1 MAKSLVE
8 RYEQLLAQD
17 PASSVFVELAK
28 ALIAKGEAARAI
40 TVCEQGISHHPNS
53 VTGRVLWGKGL
64 ILLGRPAE
72 AMSQFDLAV
81 SIDKE
86 NPHAYNLIAEVLLQ
100 RGLFRSALPILRKAL
115 ALQPND
121 ARVRGWMEQAQA
133 ALAGGPAPAF
143 DDLNTLEPQAAEEPA
158 AKVEPAAPVLPPEA
172 PTPAAEAVAARPPPV
187 LTEEA
192 RTEVPVGEASS
203 LVLEGA
209 EFEAPAAEPVSE
221 PVSEAASEPV
231 SESLEAASD
240 EAPVLAPEEGE
251 LAAEGAPDE
260 AAPVE
265 AAEEALPVLEESPAV
280 AAEAAEADASPE
292 LLEGEAAPA
301 DEGGLL
307 ADLPSLEEP
316 KPSAVTLAADNRAPA
331 SQPSSRRGGGL
342 LEELPEVT
350 ADVEEVPAHV
360 ANPAAR
366 RAPAPVQD
374 VAALTA
380 AYERELR
387 EKLLPK
393 DAAAP
398 FFSGRTLKVFAAAGA
413 LVVLLGVLLV
423 VRARQGGEALVS
435 ALDRVAR
442 LIEQDTEPSRQ
453 EALSVL
459 SRVVDLDGEN
469 TRAWALS
476 AHAHALR
483 FADSGA
489 AEERA
494 QALEALGHPN
504 VRAEHPALAVVVDA
518 LVADAQGREAA
529 RRALL
534 SAKVESSEAQGLA
547 GAFLLESGQTREALE
562 RLNRALTV
570 SPRNVRARLAL
581 ASYYRDAGDPVN
593 ALKEYTSAS
602 KLAPEHPVARLGLAE
617 SRLRLGQELESSLTD
632 VQGLAGNPVLPVWAR
647 ERQRLVQGRLM
658 TALGKGREARTLLV
672 EGQKGPLAYEVAL
685 ALGEANRGAGDMAAA
700 QRAYEEA
707 LVLRPDSEDA
717 KAGLGRVLL
726 DRDREREVLSRV
738 EGEERQVALV
748 RAAAF
753 AKLGDWKRVRA
764 EVALAREDDRHSVEG
779 ILYLAQADAAEGERG
794 RAREALEKTLAA
806 TKTAKAEVRTALAQ
820 LDWQDKALDKAATA
834 LQTAAGEESRGY
846 EASCALGR
854 LLLSRG
860 QPEQAVKSLTRA
872 VERNGSHGEAREAL
886 GRALLALGRTQ
897 ESLKQF
903 EEWQL
908 DNPGTPAAQKGFAL
922 ALFHAGRLKD
932 AEAVS
937 GRAVK
942 LGASDPEAHRTR
954 AQVLFAAGDSKGGF
968 GALENANRLD
978 PKSPD
983 TFCEIS
989 LAFMRQG
996 LVANATAAFEAARRE
1011 GPETPCGLVGEHW
1024 VDDSGGRSA
1033 AKALKGIAD
1042 KAATTWDKAFAQA
1055 ARARV
1060 LLAAGLT
1067 KDAREAADEAV
1078 QLAPFSGRTHL
1089 VLGQV
1094 ALKQRDEAAG
1104 LKALSRAVELE
1115 PVDGLVR
1122 LALAD
1127 ALVRNP
1133 AELERAVQAYQ
1144 SFLKLAGNSPEAAR
1158 VKKAL
1163 PLLQRKLGGR

>member
-1 MAKSLVE
+1 MVAGRMAKSLVE

-53 VTGRVLWGKGL
+53 VTGRVLWGKAL

-72 AMSQFDLAV
+72 AMSQFDQAV

-143 DDLNTLEPQAAEEPA
+143 DDLNTLELQAPEEPA
-158 AKVEPAAPVLPPEA
+158 AKAEASAPEPAAPEASPEAPALPEEPPTRPVSAPAPTLSAEA
-172 PTPAAEAVAARPPPV
+172 PTPAAADAAPRV
-187 LTEEA
+187 EM
-192 RTEVPVGEASS
+192 
-203 LVLEGA
+203 EGA
-209 EFEAPAAEPVSE
+209 ALEDSGPAAEPAFGSSE
-221 PVSEAASEPV
+221 E
-231 SESLEAASD
+231 SD
-240 EAPVLAPEEGE
+240 EPEADAATVVVALSPETRALLAEAP
-251 LAAEGAPDE
+251 
-260 AAPVE
+260 
-265 AAEEALPVLEESPAV
+265 AEEQPVLEEPPAV
-280 AAEAAEADASPE
+280 SAEADASPE
-292 LLEGEAAPA
+292 FLEAEAEVEVEAAPA
-301 DEGGLL
+301 DESGLL
-307 ADLPSLEEP
+307 ADLPPIEEP
-316 KPSAVTLAADNRAPA
+316 QPAVVALAPDL
-331 SQPSSRRGGGL
+331 SGSRRGGL
-342 LEELPEVT
+342 LEELPEAT
-350 ADVEEVPAHV
+350 ADIQEVPAPV
-360 ANPAAR
+360 ATRAAR
-366 RAPAPVQD
+366 RAPVQD

-398 FFSGRTLKVFAAAGA
+398 FFSGRTLKILAAAGA

-423 VRARQGGEALVS
+423 VRAKQGGEALVA

-459 SRVVDLDGEN
+459 SRVVDLDGDS

-483 FADSGA
+483 FADSAA

-494 QALEALGHPN
+494 QALDALGHPG
-504 VRAEHPALAVVVDA
+504 VRTEHPGLALVVDT

-534 SAKVESSEAQGLA
+534 NAKVETSEAQALA
-547 GAFLLESGQTREALE
+547 GAVLLESGKTKEALE
-562 RLNRALTV
+562 RFKRALTL
-570 SPRNVRARLAL
+570 SPRNVRARLSL

-602 KLAPEHPVARLGLAE
+602 KLAPEHPVARLGVAE
-617 SRLRLGQELESSLTD
+617 SRLELGQELESSLSD
-632 VQGLAGNPVLPVWAR
+632 VQGLAGNPALPVWAR

-658 TALGKGREARTLLV
+658 TAVGQGREARTLLA

-700 QRAYEEA
+700 QQAFEQA

-726 DRDREREVLSRV
+726 DRDREREVISRL

-748 RAAAF
+748 RAAAY
-753 AKLGDWKRVRA
+753 AKLGDWKHVRT
-764 EVALAREDDRHSVEG
+764 EVALARADDRHPVEG

-806 TKTAKAEVRTALAQ
+806 TKTAKAEVRTALAL
-820 LDWQDKALDKAATA
+820 LDWQDKALDKAAST
-834 LQTAAGEESRGY
+834 LEAAAAEESRGY

-860 QPEQAVKSLTRA
+860 QPELAMKPLTRA

-908 DNPGTPAAQKGFAL
+908 DNPGAQTAHKGFAL
-922 ALFHAGRLKD
+922 ALFHSGRLKD

-942 LGASDPEAHRTR
+942 LVASDPEAHRVR
-954 AQVLFAAGDSKGGF
+954 ASILFALGDTKGGF
-968 GALENANRLD
+968 GALESANRLD
-978 PKSPD
+978 PRSPE

-996 LVANATAAFEAARRE
+996 LVANAAKAFEAARRE
-1011 GPETPCGLVGEHW
+1011 GPETPCGQIGEYWVG
-1024 VDDSGGRSA
+1024 DSGGRA
-1033 AKALKGIAD
+1033 GAKVLQGIAEKAPTTVD
-1042 KAATTWDKAFAQA
+1042 KSFAQA

-1060 LLAAGLT
+1060 LLGAGAT
-1067 KDAREAADEAV
+1067 KEAREAADEAV
-1078 QLAPFSGRTHL
+1078 RLAPFSGRAQL

-1094 ALKQRDEAAG
+1094 ALKQRDEAAAM
-1104 LKALSRAVELE
+1104 KALARAVELE
-1115 PVDGLVR
+1115 PVDGLAR

-1127 ALVRNP
+1127 ALARNP
-1133 AELERAVQAYQ
+1133 AETERAVQAYQ
-1144 SFLKLAGNSPEAAR
+1144 SFLKLAAGSPEAGR

-1163 PLLQRKLGGR
+1163 PALQRRVGGK